1 MRAEHFTR
9 PFIAQNDQLWVLHE
23 VQRHAAVSVGRQ
35 QERTSN
41 GLHSFIFSDILHT
54 SKLHGRCLLP
64 ARKTPSQIHTL
75 SRVGALLLISLMSLA
90 APGLSALA
98 CTIVTEPY
106 SSFDRAEYVFYGE
119 VTGYAS
125 SKQLCPENPL
135 APCDASWGLVLR
147 VVKPVHLPSPNVKE
161 VELYSFG
168 MESDCSRTI
177 LDESWIHKVPIGTL
191 MAVAAKELPQSQSG
205 SPRDRIAL
213 DNDRLR
219 SVAVRL
225 PAESNISE
233 LARSRFDYSC
243 YWDSANHPI
252 RDFEIRKDM
261 LRLESAKSEA
271 DVLEILFRLV
281 ECATY
286 FDEEDSVVRQV
297 ARRYLKSSGARKRL
311 EDRIAG
317 TIALRDESDSDR
329 QLDALLGR
337 AREGSPLYELL
348 AGIALLDKEK
358 IDAGLQWMKRSADH
372 GFYPALLYVGDTY
385 DELHADALAED
396 AQKADSYERSS
407 LNAYELAAVKARR
420 AVSENEPL
428 GFLVLGEL
436 YERGL
441 GGLRQD
447 SKQAEQLYCRFLQY
461 PDGWYPLTRNG
472 DLGSVRCGEF
482 D

>member
-1 MRAEHFTR
+1 
-9 PFIAQNDQLWVLHE
+9 
-23 VQRHAAVSVGRQ
+23 
-35 QERTSN
+35 
-41 GLHSFIFSDILHT
+41 
-54 SKLHGRCLLP
+54 
-64 ARKTPSQIHTL
+64 
-75 SRVGALLLISLMSLA
+75 MSLA
-90 APGLSALA
+90 APGFSALA

-125 SKQLCPENPL
+125 SMRHCQENPL
-135 APCDASWGLVLR
+135 APCEASWGLVLR
-147 VVKPVHLPSPNVKE
+147 VVKPVHLPSPNVRE

-168 MESDCSRTI
+168 LEPDCSRTI
-177 LDESWIHKVPIGTL
+177 LDESWTHKVPIGTL
-191 MAVAAKELPQSQSG
+191 MAVAAKELPQSQPG
-205 SPRDRIAL
+205 PLRDRVAL
-213 DNDRLR
+213 DNWLR
-219 SVAVRL
+219 SVAIRL
-225 PAESNISE
+225 PAASKISE

-243 YWDSANHPI
+243 YWITASHPI

-261 LRLESAKSEA
+261 LRIESANSEA
-271 DVLEILFRLV
+271 YVLEILFRLV
-281 ECATY
+281 ECDAY
-286 FDEEDSVVRQV
+286 FAEENSVVRQV
-297 ARRYLKSSGARKRL
+297 AHRYLKSSGARKQL

-329 QLDALLGR
+329 QLDALLKR
-337 AREGSPLYELL
+337 ARERSPLYELL
-348 AGIALLDKEK
+348 AGMALVDKKET
-358 IDAGLQWMKRSADH
+358 DAGLQWMKRSAGH

-385 DELHADALAED
+385 DELHADALEED

-407 LNAYELAAVKARR
+407 LNAYKLAAEKAQR

-447 SKQAEQLYCRFLQY
+447 SRQAEQLYCRFLQY
-461 PDGWYPLTRNG
+461 PDGWYPLTRKG
-472 DLGSVRCGEF
+472 DLGSVRCGEV